1 MLPLS
6 LGRTAPRG
14 SESRDLHRSLA
25 WLRPANV
32 AAASSAEQRAR
43 VAWIAVFVTLG
54 VTIALAHVWLRLK
67 VTDLGYELST
77 THQVIQKLES
87 EGHELTAE
95 VARLNAPDQL
105 EEAARV
111 RLGMA
116 HAQRSQEAV
125 FP

>member
-14 SESRDLHRSLA
+14 SESRDPHRSFA
-25 WLRPANV
+25 WLRPANI
-32 AAASSAEQRAR
+32 AAANSAELRAR
-43 VAWIAVFVTLG
+43 IAWSALFVTLG

-67 VTDLGYELST
+67 VMDLGYALST

-95 VARLNAPDQL
+95 AARLNAPDQL
-105 EEAARV
+105 EEAAGV
-111 RLGMA
+111 RLGMGHA
-116 HAQRSQEAV
+116 HRGQEAV
-125 FP
+125 LP